1 MKADIRAITQI
12 GESKPETEND
22 KLLFTLRI
30 NNVTRKNRIE
40 IVGELTHED
49 QVKLF
54 DLLGIK

>member
-40 IVGELTHED
+40 IIGELTLEE

>member
-1 MKADIRAITQI
+1 MKANIRAITQI

-40 IVGELTHED
+40 IVGELTHDE

>member
-40 IVGELTHED
+40 IVGELTHDE

-54 DLLGIK
+54 YLLGIK

>member
-40 IVGELTHED
+40 IIGELTHDE

>member
-40 IVGELTHED
+40 ITGELTQEEK
-49 QVKLF
+49 QKLF
-54 DLLGIK
+54 DMLGIK

>member
-40 IVGELTHED
+40 IVGELTHDE

>member
-40 IVGELTHED
+40 IVGELTLED

>member
-1 MKADIRAITQI
+1 MKADIRAIAQI

-40 IVGELTHED
+40 IVGELTHEE

-54 DLLGIK
+54 DMLGIK

>member
-12 GESKPETEND
+12 GESKPETEGD

-40 IVGELTHED
+40 IVGELTHEE

-54 DLLGIK
+54 DMLGIK

>member
-12 GESKPETEND
+12 GESKPETEGD
-22 KLLFTLRI
+22 KILFTLKI

-40 IVGELTHED
+40 IVGELTHEE

-54 DLLGIK
+54 DMLGIK

>member
-12 GESKPETEND
+12 GESKPETKND

-40 IVGELTHED
+40 IVGELTHDE

-54 DLLGIK
+54 DMLGIK

>member
-40 IVGELTHED
+40 IVGELTHEE

-54 DLLGIK
+54 DMLWIK

>member
-40 IVGELTHED
+40 IVGELTHEE

-54 DLLGIK
+54 DMLGIK

>member
-12 GESKPETEND
+12 GESKPETEGD

-40 IVGELTHED
+40 IVGELTHEE
-49 QVKLF
+49 QVKLL
-54 DLLGIK
+54 DMLGIK

>member
-12 GESKPETEND
+12 GERKPETEND

-40 IVGELTHED
+40 IVGELTHEE

-54 DLLGIK
+54 DMLGIK

>member
-40 IVGELTHED
+40 IIGELTLED

>member
-1 MKADIRAITQI
+1 MKADIRSITQI
-12 GESKPETEND
+12 GESKPETKND

>member
-40 IVGELTHED
+40 IVGELTHDE

-54 DLLGIK
+54 DMLGIK

>member
-12 GESKPETEND
+12 GESKPETEGD
-22 KLLFTLRI
+22 KILFTLRI

-40 IVGELTHED
+40 IVGELTHEE

-54 DLLGIK
+54 DMLGIK

>member
-12 GESKPETEND
+12 GESKPETEGD

-40 IVGELTHED
+40 IVGELTQDEK
-49 QVKLF
+49 QKLF
-54 DLLGIK
+54 ELLGIK

>member
-30 NNVTRKNRIE
+30 NNVARKNRIE
-40 IVGELTHED
+40 IVGELTHEE

-54 DLLGIK
+54 DMLGIK

>member
-22 KLLFTLRI
+22 KLLFTLII

-40 IVGELTHED
+40 IVGELTHEE

-54 DLLGIK
+54 DMLGIK